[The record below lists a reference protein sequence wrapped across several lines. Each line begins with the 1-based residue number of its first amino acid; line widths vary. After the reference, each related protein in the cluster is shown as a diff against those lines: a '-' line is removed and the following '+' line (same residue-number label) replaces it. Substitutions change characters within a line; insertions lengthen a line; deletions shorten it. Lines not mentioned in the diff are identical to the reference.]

1 MKQSI
6 RTLKV
11 RSESGAL
18 APAPA
23 TYSTEFKRSTGNGMA
38 AVADAD
44 IIDAALAILAK
55 RVATGPVMRNME
67 DAKRYLALRF
77 ADLQHEV
84 FAVLYL
90 TARHRLIACEDLFRG
105 TIDGSAV
112 YPRIVVKSALQHNA
126 AAVIISH
133 NHPSGV
139 AEPSQADELI
149 TARLREALATVD
161 IRLLDHLVVAGGSAV
176 SFAER
181 RLL

>member
-6 RTLKV
+6 RTLSQ

-18 APAPA
+18 APAEA
-23 TYSTEFKRSTGNGMA
+23 TYSTDFKRSTSNGIA

-55 RVATGPVMRNME
+55 RVSRGPVMRNME

-90 TARHRLIACEDLFRG
+90 TARHRLIACEELFRG
-105 TIDGSAV
+105 TIDGAAV
-112 YPRIVVKSALQHNA
+112 YPRIVVKSALRHNA

-139 AEPSQADELI
+139 AEPSHADELI
-149 TARLREALATVD
+149 TTRLREALGTVE
-161 IRLLDHLVVAGGSAV
+161 IRLLDHLVVAGASAV